1 MPKTPHRP
9 VAHGAG
15 LGARDGDYG
24 GAGWA
29 RCHLP
34 EGRSSFRAV
43 AEQFECTYLFI
54 PGGPIGLPG
63 IVSSGGFRIE
73 KLDGYGNCVEFLLYF
88 CLYL

>member
-15 LGARDGDYG
+15 LGVRDGDYG

-34 EGRSSFRAV
+34 EGRVLIPREISTGRADWPV
-43 AEQFECTYLFI
+43 LLCY
-54 PGGPIGLPG
+54 PGDL
-63 IVSSGGFRIE
+63 
-73 KLDGYGNCVEFLLYF
+73 
-88 CLYL
+88 